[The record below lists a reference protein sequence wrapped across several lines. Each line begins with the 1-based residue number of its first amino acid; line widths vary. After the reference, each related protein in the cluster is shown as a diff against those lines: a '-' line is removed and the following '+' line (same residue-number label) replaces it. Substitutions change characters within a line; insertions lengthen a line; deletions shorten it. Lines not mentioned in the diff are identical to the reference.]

1 MYKCYNPRS
10 KKLRVS
16 RGVIFVEST
25 SWYSLSST
33 TLEDFES
40 IVGNEASE
48 ADALVE
54 EDIDTLDES
63 RISFRLSG
71 LNEELSQN
79 GQPFDMLANDEELVV
94 QPMRMNLKRWPTR
107 KNKGKKKMTEYS
119 TEDGM
124 SDRCESDGA
133 MSEDKPPELRSE
145 LAKTALKTANERL
158 HGSSC

>member
-54 EDIDTLDES
+54 EDIVTLES
-63 RISFRLSG
+63 PNPFQLSG
-71 LNEELSQN
+71 LNERLSWKDQSN
-79 GQPFDMLANDEELVV
+79 EETESTGNSGV
-94 QPMRMNLKRWPTR
+94 QSPRMKPRR
-107 KNKGKKKMTEYS
+107 
-119 TEDGM
+119 
-124 SDRCESDGA
+124 RCRA
-133 MSEDKPPELRSE
+133 FQLRII
-145 LAKTALKTANERL
+145 A
-158 HGSSC
+158 

>member
-1 MYKCYNPRS
+1 M
-10 KKLRVS
+10 
-16 RGVIFVEST
+16 
-25 SWYSLSST
+25 
-33 TLEDFES
+33 DS
-40 IVGNEASE
+40 IPNSEGEANEF
-48 ADALVE
+48 DPLVE

-107 KNKGKKKMTEYS
+107 KKKGKKKMTEYS